1 MTVTERILTIA
12 VVVLGTV
19 TTRFLPFAIFP
30 EGKKLPDAIV
40 RLGRV
45 LPAAVMG
52 FLVIYCLRG
61 SSPPLETE
69 YGAELDCRHRAAHG
83 FGAVVLCVICPPLSR
98 LSPCDR
104 IAFRKEICYH
114 MDG

>member
-52 FLVIYCLRG
+52 FLVIYCLKDA
-61 SSPPLETE
+61 LFTAY
-69 YGAELDCRHRAAHG
+69 YGLPELIAVAATAGLHVWKKNTLLSVG
-83 FGAVVLCVICPPLSR
+83 VGTVLYMLLVQLV
-98 LSPCDR
+98 
-104 IAFRKEICYH
+104 FV
-114 MDG
+114 

>member
-12 VVVLGTV
+12 MVVLGTV

-52 FLVIYCLRG
+52 FLVIYCLKDA
-61 SSPPLETE
+61 LFTAY
-69 YGAELDCRHRAAHG
+69 YGLPELISHLWKRNM
-83 FGAVVLCVICPPLSR
+83 VLSL
-98 LSPCDR
+98 
-104 IAFRKEICYH
+104 IAGTVLH
-114 MDG
+114 MVLVQWCFV

>member
-52 FLVIYCLRG
+52 FLVIYCLKDALFTAYHG
-61 SSPPLETE
+61 LP
-69 YGAELDCRHRAAHG
+69 ELISLACVV
-83 FGAVVLCVICPPLSR
+83 AVHLWKRNMVLSL
-98 LSPCDR
+98 
-104 IAFRKEICYH
+104 IAGTVLH
-114 MDG
+114 MVLVQWCFV

>member
-45 LPAAVMG
+45 LPAAV
-52 FLVIYCLRG
+52 IYCLKDA
-61 SSPPLETE
+61 LFTAY
-69 YGAELDCRHRAAHG
+69 YGLPELISLACVV
-83 FGAVVLCVICPPLSR
+83 AVHLWKRNMVLSL
-98 LSPCDR
+98 
-104 IAFRKEICYH
+104 IAGTVLH
-114 MDG
+114 MVLVQWCFV